1 MNKIN
6 YSFVDIET
14 TGSHSRYDRIIEI
27 GILRVEQDKVVRT
40 YNQLIN
46 PQTYLSPFIAQMTG
60 INPDDLESA
69 PPFEH
74 IKEEILEVLD
84 DTIFVAHN
92 VRFDYGF
99 IKNEF
104 KRFGINYSAK
114 QLCTVKLSRKLFPQ
128 YKRHSLDSLIERFN
142 FSTKNRHR
150 AYDDAKVIWDF
161 FQKINLSYPAEIIT
175 KAVNEITKKPS
186 LPLGLNQQVIDSL
199 PENPG
204 VYMFYGENDLPL
216 YIGKSVNIKDRVLS
230 HFTDDQNS
238 SKELRITQQIKYIN
252 TIETVG
258 ELGALLKEAEL
269 IKKMQP
275 LYNRQLRKTKKLIV
289 LRKKTLENGFLTLNI
304 ESITHIDTSDLPT
317 LMGIFPSKKKAKEY
331 MREKALDHSLCE
343 KLLGLEKCSGSCFG
357 HKLERCKGA
366 CVGREL
372 PVRYNI
378 RFVQAFSQKKI
389 KTWPFRGAIK
399 ITEYDPIEN
408 RKEEF
413 IINKWCLTSKDSDE
427 IFFDYDTYKIL
438 VRYIFNEKNSRKISY
453 LPSRSTSSQLFMNEP
468 SYS

>member
-1 MNKIN
+1 MK

-27 GILRVEQDKVVRT
+27 GILRVEEDKLVKT

-46 PQTYLSPFIAQMTG
+46 PQTYLSPFISQMTG
-60 INPDDLESA
+60 INADELETA

-74 IKEEILEVLD
+74 IKEVLD
-84 DTIFVAHN
+84 DTVFVAHN

-142 FSTKNRHR
+142 FVTKNRHR
-150 AYDDAKVIWDF
+150 AFDDAKVVWDF
-161 FQKINLSYPAEIIT
+161 FQKINLAYPAEIIT
-175 KAVNEITKKPS
+175 KAVNEIMKKPS
-186 LPLGLNQQVIDSL
+186 LPLGLSQQVIDTL

-204 VYMFYGENDLPL
+204 VYMFYGDNDIPL

-230 HFTDDQNS
+230 HFSDDQNS

-275 LYNRQLRKTKKLIV
+275 LYNRQLRQTKKIV
-289 LRKKTLENGFLTLNI
+289 ILRKKTLKNGYLTLEP
-304 ESITHIDTSDLPT
+304 ESITHIDTSDLQT
-317 LMGIFPSKKKAKEY
+317 LMGIFPSKIKAKEY
-331 MREKALDHSLCE
+331 IRKKAQEYSLCE
-343 KLLGLEKCSGSCFG
+343 KLLGLEKSTGSCFS
-357 HKLERCKGA
+357 HKLEKCRGA
-366 CVGREL
+366 CISKEL
-372 PVRYNI
+372 PIKYNI

-389 KTWPFRGAIK
+389 KSWPFKGAIK
-399 ITEYDPIEN
+399 ITEYDPIEK

-413 IINKWCLTSKDSDE
+413 IINKWCLISDE
-427 IFFDYDTYKIL
+427 QNEAFFDYDIYRIL
-438 VRYIFNEKNSRKISY
+438 VRYIFNGKNSRKISY
-453 LPSRSTSSQLFMNEP
+453 LPSVKSSRELFMND
-468 SYS
+468 SSFT

>member
-1 MNKIN
+1 MK

-27 GILRVEQDKVVRT
+27 GILRVEEDKLVKT

-46 PQTYLSPFIAQMTG
+46 PQTYLSPFISQMTG
-60 INPDDLESA
+60 INADELETA

-84 DTIFVAHN
+84 DTVFVAHN

-142 FSTKNRHR
+142 FVTKNRHR
-150 AYDDAKVIWDF
+150 AFDDAKVVWDF
-161 FQKINLSYPAEIIT
+161 FQKINLAYPAEIIT
-175 KAVNEITKKPS
+175 KAVNEIMKKPS
-186 LPLGLNQQVIDSL
+186 LPLGLSQQVIDTL

-204 VYMFYGENDLPL
+204 VYMFYGDNDIPL

-230 HFTDDQNS
+230 HFSDDQNS

-275 LYNRQLRKTKKLIV
+275 LYNRQLRQTKKIV
-289 LRKKTLENGFLTLNI
+289 ILRKKTLKNGYLTLEP
-304 ESITHIDTSDLPT
+304 ESITHIDTSDLQT
-317 LMGIFPSKKKAKEY
+317 LMGIFPSKIKAKEY
-331 MREKALDHSLCE
+331 IRKKAQEYSLCE
-343 KLLGLEKCSGSCFG
+343 KLLGLEKSTGSCFS
-357 HKLERCKGA
+357 HKLEKCRGA
-366 CVGREL
+366 CISKEL
-372 PVRYNI
+372 PIKYNI

-389 KTWPFRGAIK
+389 KSWPFKGAIK
-399 ITEYDPIEN
+399 ITEYDPIEK

-413 IINKWCLTSKDSDE
+413 IINKWCLISDE
-427 IFFDYDTYKIL
+427 QNEAFFDYDIYRIL
-438 VRYIFNEKNSRKISY
+438 VRYIFNGKNSRKISY
-453 LPSRSTSSQLFMNEP
+453 LPSVKSSRELFMND
-468 SYS
+468 SSFT

>member
-1 MNKIN
+1 MK

-27 GILRVEQDKVVRT
+27 GILRVEEDKLVKT

-46 PQTYLSPFIAQMTG
+46 PQTYLSPFISQMTG
-60 INPDDLESA
+60 INPVELETA
-69 PPFEH
+69 PPFEN

-84 DTIFVAHN
+84 DTVFVAHN

-104 KRFGINYSAK
+104 KRFGIEYTAK

-142 FSTKNRHR
+142 FVTKNRHR
-150 AYDDAKVIWDF
+150 AFDDAKVIWDF
-161 FQKINLSYPAEIIT
+161 FQKINLAHPAEIIT
-175 KAVNEITKKPS
+175 KAVNEIMKKPS
-186 LPLGLNQQVIDSL
+186 LPLGLSQQTIDTL

-204 VYMFYGENDLPL
+204 VYMFYGDNDIPL

-230 HFTDDQNS
+230 HFAEDQNS
-238 SKELRITQQIKYIN
+238 AKELRITQQIKYIN

-275 LYNRQLRKTKKLIV
+275 LYNHQLRQTKKIII
-289 LRKKTLENGFLTLNI
+289 LRKKSLPNGFLTLEP
-304 ESITHIDTSDLPT
+304 ESITHIDTADLPT
-317 LMGIFPSKKKAKEY
+317 LMGIFPSKMKAKEY
-331 MREKALDHSLCE
+331 MRKKTQEYSLCE
-343 KLLGLEKCSGSCFG
+343 KMLGLEKSAGSCFAY
-357 HKLERCKGA
+357 KLQKCRGA
-366 CVGREL
+366 CVNKEIAL
-372 PVRYNI
+372 KYNI

-389 KTWPFRGAIK
+389 KSWPFKGAIK
-399 ITEYDPIEN
+399 ITEYDPIDQK
-408 RKEEF
+408 KEEF
-413 IINKWCLTSKDSDE
+413 IINKWCLISDE
-427 IFFDYDTYKIL
+427 QNEAFFDYDIYKIL
-438 VRYIFNEKNSRKISY
+438 VRYIFNGKNSRKISY
-453 LPSRSTSSQLFMNEP
+453 LPSVKSSQYLFMNE
-468 SYS
+468 SA